1 LRRCVY
7 CLETGA
13 LRDDQVIL
21 RGERMYTCVPRGQLV
36 EGFAAIAPYAC
47 LGSLSQLPPESLAEL
62 EEMVV
67 TLGRFYSETYDCE
80 RWLLYEQGRG
90 GGGLTVDP
98 QDGFPIHTHLCA
110 LPLDVDLHA
119 ALADRSDLHAELAGR
134 FQSAPIR
141 GVGDLADV
149 VDGPYLYV
157 ERRDRQDRRDA
168 RVYRPSSSE
177 TRREL
182 ESSRIRLLVA
192 ALAGTPERGDWRDYP
207 GDAELEAAVARFEA
221 WQRVS
226 GAPRR

>member
-1 LRRCVY
+1 MRRCVF

-21 RGERMYTCVPRGQLV
+21 RGEMMYACVPRGQLV

-62 EEMVV
+62 EEMVA
-67 TLGRFYSETYDCE
+67 TLGGFYSETYGCE

-110 LPLDVDLHA
+110 LPLEVDLQA
-119 ALADRSDLHAELAGR
+119 ALEGR
-134 FQSAPIR
+134 FQSVPIR

-168 RVYRPSSSE
+168 RVYLPSSPES
-177 TRREL
+177 RREL
-182 ESSRIRLLVA
+182 ESSRVRLLVA

-207 GDAELEAAVARFEA
+207 GDAELEAAIARFAA
-221 WQRVS
+221 WQRVNV
-226 GAPRR
+226 APRR